1 MAVKR
6 SWIIL
11 FDLDNRLSIS
21 LISRFRSHSDSSSLI
36 LLLLFLF
43 LPNTMFSLT
52 LSISA
57 ILQSAGLG
65 EGLTHMGCCSDSFH
79 IVSAVLNCFP
89 FHNLDKSQTLS
100 TVMLLSIFTQESRY
114 I

>member
-11 FDLDNRLSIS
+11 FDLDNRLSVS

-57 ILQSAGLG
+57 ILQSTCESLPLLQRRPLNLEAGRARRRFDSH
-65 EGLTHMGCCSDSFH
+65 GLLFGFLSYC
-79 IVSAVLNCFP
+79 VRCFKL
-89 FHNLDKSQTLS
+89 FSLS
-100 TVMLLSIFTQESRY
+100 
-114 I
+114 